1 MSPYERCGGGE
12 HLETHGKSLYSC
24 IRVSK
29 RINVPDSFNV
39 IYSFIQHPS
48 DSHWFTAHSCVLALG
63 GHGRHKHQKRT
74 PCSYTAA
81 CWRKLSVSGVTEKC
95 RLPERRKI
103 PFEFACSSQK
113 QFCDPEWVFP
123 YIRTL
128 MTSVVV
134 RVMPHRLQA
143 WWNSS
148 LGLLFLLYHL
158 SSSRGRRM
166 PDRNSAAVVLVWPE
180 HFKCD
185 TLRAGS
191 CGSVRRGESRWF
203 NDLLGAEDGSCSP
216 TFPTPAG
223 SSLQSAA
230 ADWQLRAALMKSRF
244 SFSQSTDWCS
254 SLALL
259 FLSGTI
265 SAWWIFSG
273 GKTVQ
278 PPSQRGHLCWDSLR
292 TTGEQTLSRC
302 SPPQMRDLVP
312 AVAEEGNYSVI
323 IAFALIFLFAVNGT
337 AFSFQSPTTRLMR
350 ARTQLCLRKPHRI
363 CLFQKPA
370 VEIMAGGKRH
380 IFKTYFSV

>member
-95 RLPERRKI
+95 QLPERRKI

-166 PDRNSAAVVLVWPE
+166 PDRNSAAVVLV
-180 HFKCD
+180 CVVLSILNV
-185 TLRAGS
+185 TLWGQVPVGASGGEKADDLMIS
-191 CGSVRRGESRWF
+191 SGQKTAAVR
-203 NDLLGAEDGSCSP
+203 P
-216 TFPTPAG
+216 PFPDPQV
-223 SSLQSAA
+223 L
-230 ADWQLRAALMKSRF
+230 
-244 SFSQSTDWCS
+244 
-254 SLALL
+254 
-259 FLSGTI
+259 
-265 SAWWIFSG
+265 IFSRLQQ
-273 GKTVQ
+273 T
-278 PPSQRGHLCWDSLR
+278 DSWEL
-292 TTGEQTLSRC
+292 L
-302 SPPQMRDLVP
+302 
-312 AVAEEGNYSVI
+312 
-323 IAFALIFLFAVNGT
+323 
-337 AFSFQSPTTRLMR
+337 
-350 ARTQLCLRKPHRI
+350 
-363 CLFQKPA
+363 
-370 VEIMAGGKRH
+370 
-380 IFKTYFSV
+380 